1 MATANICSTL
11 LINFT
16 CEKAEV
22 EVKGYEELISYFEDN
37 LKQQA
42 FDDKPSE
49 LYAPIQYTLGLGGK
63 RIRPVLTLM
72 ACELFGGQ
80 IEKAVP
86 QAIAIELFHNFTLIH
101 DDIMDNAPLRRG
113 KVTVFKKWNNNV
125 AILSGDTLFALAYQY
140 VQKADSSILPVTLNV
155 FNKTAI
161 EVCEG
166 QQFDLNFEQ
175 EQDLS
180 VDQYIEMIK
189 LKTAVLFG
197 ASLKIGALIGGAN
210 TEDAEN
216 LYDFG
221 LNIGMGF
228 QLQDDLL
235 DTFGDQNIF
244 GKRTGIDII
253 ANKKT
258 FLYLKALENA
268 DAPTKQLLVKY
279 YNTSD
284 INQEDKFRVVKDI
297 FSKLKVDQLTNQ
309 KIDSYYQAGKE
320 SLAKVNVEASKKE
333 KLLELAYK
341 LIERDK

>member
-1 MATANICSTL
+1 M
-11 LINFT
+11 
-16 CEKAEV
+16 
-22 EVKGYEELISYFEDN
+22 KGYKELVSYFETS
-37 LKQQA
+37 LKHQA
-42 FDDKPSE
+42 FDNKPSE

-63 RIRPVLTLM
+63 RIRPVFTLM

-80 IEKAVP
+80 IEKALP

-113 KVTVFKKWNNNV
+113 KLTVYKKWNNNI

-140 VQKADSSILPVTLNV
+140 VQKADSSILPITLNV

-166 QQFDLNFEQ
+166 QQFDLNFE
-175 EQDLS
+175 EKNDLT
-180 VDQYIEMIK
+180 VEQYIEMIK

-197 ASLKIGALIGGAN
+197 TSLKIGAIIGGAN
-210 TEDAEN
+210 AEDAEN
-216 LYDFG
+216 IYNFG

-244 GKRTGIDII
+244 GKRTGSDII

-258 FLYLKALENA
+258 FLYLKALEKA
-268 DAPTKQLLVKY
+268 DKKTRKQLIDY
-279 YNTSD
+279 YN
-284 INQEDKFRVVKDI
+284 DKACRDEVKFKEVKAI
-297 FSKLKVDQLTNQ
+297 FAHLEVDKLTNQ
-309 KIDSYYQAGKE
+309 KIDEYYQMGKE
-320 SLAKVNVEASKKE
+320 NLVRVNVEAEKKE
-333 KLLELAYK
+333 QLLELAYK

>member
-1 MATANICSTL
+1 M
-11 LINFT
+11 
-16 CEKAEV
+16 
-22 EVKGYEELISYFEDN
+22 KGYKELVSYFETS
-37 LKQQA
+37 LKGQA
-42 FDDKPSE
+42 FDNKPSE

-63 RIRPVLTLM
+63 RIRPVFTLM

-80 IEKAVP
+80 IEQALP

-113 KVTVFKKWNNNV
+113 KLTVYKKWNNNI

-140 VQKADSSILPVTLNV
+140 VQKADSSILPITLNV

-166 QQFDLNFEQ
+166 QQFDLNFE
-175 EQDLS
+175 EKNDLS
-180 VDQYIEMIK
+180 VEQYIEMIK

-210 TEDAEN
+210 SEDAEN
-216 LYDFG
+216 IYNFG
-221 LNIGMGF
+221 LNIGLGF

-244 GKRTGIDII
+244 GKLTGLDII

-258 FLYLKALENA
+258 FLYLKAIEKA
-268 DAPTKQLLVKY
+268 DEKTKQQLIYY
-279 YNTSD
+279 YN
-284 INQEDKFRVVKDI
+284 DKACCDEE
-297 FSKLKVDQLTNQ
+297 KLKEVKAIFARLEVDQLTNN
-309 KIDSYYQAGKE
+309 KIDEYYRIGQE
-320 SLAKVNVEASKKE
+320 SLAKVNLADEKKAQ
-333 KLLELAYK
+333 LLDLAYK